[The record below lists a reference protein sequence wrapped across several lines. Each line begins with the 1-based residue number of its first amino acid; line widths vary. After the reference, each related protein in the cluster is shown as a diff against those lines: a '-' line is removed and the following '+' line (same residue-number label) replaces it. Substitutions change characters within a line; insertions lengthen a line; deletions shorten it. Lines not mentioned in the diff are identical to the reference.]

1 MNLASKDLKRVI
13 EDRSITEREN
23 YKNRRNFEKI
33 CNDLVQ
39 GLAYLCYGNP
49 PHSLIHGDIKPENV
63 LLIKDRFV
71 ISDFGT
77 ARVILSCINFRK
89 NFFSRLK

>member
-1 MNLASKDLKRVI
+1 MKLAKCDLKKTISLRS
-13 EDRSITEREN
+13 EDEK
-23 YKNRRNFEKI
+23 KNNRNKKNFKKI

-49 PHSLIHGDIKPENV
+49 PYSLIHGDIKPENI

-77 ARVILSCINFRK
+77 ARVNIIPYLIYII
-89 NFFSRLK
+89 

>member
-1 MNLASKDLKRVI
+1 MKLAKSDLKSAI
-13 EDRSITEREN
+13 EERSKIDKTN
-23 YKNRRNFEKI
+23 YRNRKNFKKI

-49 PHSLIHGDIKPENV
+49 PYSLIHGDIKPENI

-77 ARVILSCINFRK
+77 ARVNIYS
-89 NFFSRLK
+89 